1 MKGAIRYLP
10 DATLELLAIPPSE
23 VVEAVEAALV
33 AKAEGR
39 LHTAPKS
46 VILPGDGR
54 YLMSTLAA
62 GDPGFVVVKQVSVC
76 PDNAGRDLPTINGAI
91 LVLDGETGL
100 LRAILGAN
108 WVTAFRTAAL
118 SAVAARRLAHPE
130 AQTLTL
136 IGCGVQARSHLAVF
150 ADLFPLTRLGVLG
163 RGQVNIDL
171 LCDQAQALGLDARV
185 MDDPQEAL
193 AGADIIV
200 SATSLDDTIEP
211 FLDARWLK
219 PGAFASIT
227 DACIP
232 WGADT
237 LSAFHTVIVDDR
249 EQETASERPMLPPDL
264 ISDDL
269 VGLVAGA
276 SQSFKREARSAFA
289 FRGLALGDHAAAV
302 LALERAEER
311 GVGLILPELSL
322 QELPAH
328 LQFANG

>member
-1 MKGAIRYLP
+1 MTGTVRYLP
-10 DATLELLAIPPSE
+10 DATLESLGIQPGE

-33 AKAEGR
+33 AKAKDR

-46 VILPGDGR
+46 VLRPSDGR

-62 GDPGFVVVKQVSVC
+62 GDPGLVVVKQVSVC
-76 PDNAGRDLPTINGAI
+76 PGNAERGLPTINGAI

-118 SAVAARRLAHPE
+118 SAVAASRLANPE
-130 AQTLTL
+130 ARTLAL
-136 IGCGVQARSHLAVF
+136 IGSGAQARSHLVVF
-150 ADLFPLTRLGVLG
+150 ADAFSLRRVSVLG
-163 RGQVNIDL
+163 RGQANIDRVCEL
-171 LCDQAQALGLDARV
+171 ARDLGLEAEATHDPQQALAD
-185 MDDPQEAL
+185 
-193 AGADIIV
+193 ADIAV
-200 SATSLDDTIEP
+200 SAVTLDVTLEP

-232 WGADT
+232 WRPESLGA
-237 LSAFHTVIVDDR
+237 FGTVIVDDR
-249 EQETASERPMLPPDL
+249 AQESASEQPMLPPDR
-264 ISDDL
+264 ITDDL
-269 VGLVAGA
+269 VGLVAGNA
-276 SQSFKREARSAFA
+276 RVTGREKPSAFA

-311 GVGLILPELSL
+311 GAGLIL
-322 QELPAH
+322 QEP
-328 LQFANG
+328 